1 MYQFWSI
8 YEDSSCDG
16 APTGVY
22 ILSKNDCEDHRASS
36 SGVNCLAQFDN
47 NEGLIGYIDESC
59 YAGRAAGLADLYRD
73 EPYMA
78 YDYYFDENC
87 SDFGNAA
94 SYRTSGDCEPLF
106 TSGDAKE
113 LYRSATVS
121 VSDGNLIWKR
131 NWGSM
136 DGALHCPG
144 SSGEGYYEFDVPM
157 AEINNGICKKFEGI
171 GGKFAFYNLS
181 EDIDIRQDSGSS
193 LSSSSSS
200 SSSGSSSSSILSSSA
215 SDNGLTAGTI
225 IGLACGGVLV
235 LVGSIA
241 ILRCICKR
249 RGKSDTRSNQQP
261 FIDRG
266 SVWTGGPTGPTDG
279 SERSTIGHGLWN
291 DNVIIA
297 TRVPRDQVVVQGLI
311 CRGGFGEIFRGT
323 YNRESVAIKM
333 LFPEMRNDLK
343 KVNDF
348 LSEAK
353 LMAGLVHPHIVRF
366 VGVAWGS
373 LTDLCVLTELMKRG
387 DLRTL
392 LKGYE
397 ARGHPQGIDEDKIRI
412 AYHIAQALTYLHSLA
427 PIVIHRDL
435 KSKNVLL
442 TEELD
447 AKLTD
452 FGVSRERQ
460 ENTMTAGVGTMLWM
474 APEVMM
480 ADHYD
485 EKADIFSF
493 GVMLSELDL
502 HSLPYSHARIDPNT
516 GRKVPD
522 AVILQKVAT
531 GALQVSF
538 SSSCLASV
546 VELAKE
552 CIALDPSRRPSA
564 PMVVFRLQTIMKE
577 SFGE

>member
-1 MYQFWSI
+1 
-8 YEDSSCDG
+8 
-16 APTGVY
+16 
-22 ILSKNDCEDHRASS
+22 
-36 SGVNCLAQFDN
+36 
-47 NEGLIGYIDESC
+47 
-59 YAGRAAGLADLYRD
+59 
-73 EPYMA
+73 
-78 YDYYFDENC
+78 
-87 SDFGNAA
+87 
-94 SYRTSGDCEPLF
+94 
-106 TSGDAKE
+106 
-113 LYRSATVS
+113 
-121 VSDGNLIWKR
+121 
-131 NWGSM
+131 
-136 DGALHCPG
+136 
-144 SSGEGYYEFDVPM
+144 
-157 AEINNGICKKFEGI
+157 
-171 GGKFAFYNLS
+171 
-181 EDIDIRQDSGSS
+181 
-193 LSSSSSS
+193 
-200 SSSGSSSSSILSSSA
+200 
-215 SDNGLTAGTI
+215 
-225 IGLACGGVLV
+225 
-235 LVGSIA
+235 
-241 ILRCICKR
+241 
-249 RGKSDTRSNQQP
+249 
-261 FIDRG
+261 
-266 SVWTGGPTGPTDG
+266 
-279 SERSTIGHGLWN
+279 
-291 DNVIIA
+291 
-297 TRVPRDQVVVQGLI
+297 
-311 CRGGFGEIFRGT
+311 
-323 YNRESVAIKM
+323 M

-373 LTDLCVLTELMKRG
+373 LTDLCVVTELMKRG

-452 FGVSRERQ
+452 FGVSREWQ

-480 ADHYD
+480 ADRYD